1 MIETM
6 AIPRII
12 VATAVCV
19 AFASSPGWGAD
30 ERDTAPVSSLA
41 GQFLV
46 ATPKMGDP
54 RFKRTV
60 IYMIDHTANG
70 AMGVVVNRTFGTGPL
85 AEFLKGF
92 GIESERTGA
101 NIRLHY
107 GGPVEW
113 ERGFVLHTGD
123 YEGKGTIRVT
133 RDVSMT
139 VQIDVLKAMAAGN
152 GPRRAL
158 FALGYSGWG
167 PQQLESE
174 LARDDWI
181 ATPAD
186 EELIFGDDQEGK
198 WHRAMAHAG
207 IKL

>member
-1 MIETM
+1 MIGAM

-12 VATAVCV
+12 VAAAVGV
-19 AFASSPGWGAD
+19 AFASSAGWGA
-30 ERDTAPVSSLA
+30 EESEGAPASSLA

-70 AMGVVVNRTFGTGPL
+70 AMGVVVNRAFGSGPL

-92 GIESERTGA
+92 GIEAEQTGA

-107 GGPVEW
+107 GGPVERG
-113 ERGFVLHTGD
+113 RGFMLHTSD
-123 YEGKGTIRVT
+123 YVGKGTIRVT
-133 RDVSMT
+133 KDISMT
-139 VQIDVLKAMAAGN
+139 VQLDVLKAMAAGH

-174 LARDDWI
+174 LARDDWV
-181 ATPAD
+181 AAPAD
-186 EELIFGDDQEGK
+186 EELIFGDDQDRK
-198 WHRAMAHAG
+198 WHRAMARAK